1 MAKEKSLKNLIDI
14 YLTAARVG
22 AFTFGGGYAMLP
34 ILQKEVVEKKKWN
47 TQEEILDY
55 YALAQCLPGIIMV
68 NTLSFTG
75 EKRGGK
81 LGAIMGSVGAVTPSL
96 IIILLI
102 AMVLKNFA
110 DAPMVQDAFA
120 GIRVCVCVLIF
131 NSVIKLWKNS
141 VVDALTLAIL
151 VAVAGISFFTN
162 LSPIIFVIAS
172 AIIGILASGNKKAG
186 VISDSK
192 KDGDNK

>member
-14 YLTAARVG
+14 YLTAAKVG

-34 ILQKEVVEKKKWN
+34 ILQKEVVEKKRWN

-81 LGAIMGSVGAVTPSL
+81 LGAIFGSVGAVTPSL

-172 AIIGILASGNKKAG
+172 AIIGILAPGKNKPAT
-186 VISDSK
+186 VSDSE
-192 KDGDNK
+192 KDGGSK